1 MPAKQ
6 PDQEPI
12 DSTDSEGGETDI
24 AVATKEPSPLDRA
37 LMSTR
42 HAHPQ
47 ATSLWMQGDSV
58 VAVVPMAFM
67 PGNITA
73 APTYS
78 EEHATAVEPAVVA
91 LTALQAATQAVLDV
105 RAASQSDPTLTEA
118 AAILNVANAY
128 DKLVPAATKKLDAAR
143 ANVEAQIKA
152 AEASLAAPVTQG
164 ATGPFAAELRA
175 VVRAME
181 PGERLAALSQA
192 IKDGDAALAG
202 AVLGAHPML
211 SGLNAQAVQALTAQ
225 WQKGRNPAQV
235 QKLELLSHTRDA
247 IDRAGQQL
255 MRNMDGIHG
264 ARLSTITKLRT
275 ATGKA
280 QRVIGAVLPV
290 AA

>member
-1 MPAKQ
+1 
-6 PDQEPI
+6 
-12 DSTDSEGGETDI
+12 
-24 AVATKEPSPLDRA
+24 
-37 LMSTR
+37 
-42 HAHPQ
+42 
-47 ATSLWMQGDSV
+47 
-58 VAVVPMAFM
+58 MAFM
-67 PGNITA
+67 PGNVTA
-73 APTYS
+73 APSYS
-78 EEHATAVEPAVVA
+78 EEHATAVEPAVQA
-91 LTALQAATQAVLDV
+91 LTALQAATDAVLQV

-118 AAILNVANAY
+118 AAILNVATAY
-128 DKLVPAATKKLDAAR
+128 DKLVPAATRKLDAAR

-211 SGLNAQAVQALTAQ
+211 SGLNAQAVQALSGQ
-225 WQKGRNPAQV
+225 WHRARNPAQV
-235 QKLELLSHTRDA
+235 QKLELLNHALSA

-264 ARLSTITKLRT
+264 ARLTTIAKLRA
-275 ATGKA
+275 ATSKA
-280 QRVIGAVLPV
+280 QKVIGAVLP
-290 AA
+290 A